1 MRAKVFWL
9 GLGGLMA
16 GLLVGGGMIYVRTLY
31 GPAGDKTLEKAQK
44 AYDEGA
50 KALEVVYDEKAKP
63 TADESRQAATTAAQ
77 KFDEARLLATKAIEE
92 LERDDRRR
100 KQETL
105 PAVIELEGKA
115 FRVKAQS
122 LRDKHYADM
131 AAKGEKLPLAID
143 TSMNEKFRTVLRLAD
158 MPTRNEAVVCQREAA
173 LRLQKDEAAVQD
185 AIRTEVSFGATANW
199 PLLETLAKAMLD
211 LNPKDARSLYIVA
224 RIDVDQPRS
233 DGKGPP
239 VPTDPAKRSRDRLL
253 KARDTLTSAGADK
266 IPPFRKLYL
275 EAQVAQLLRDRY
287 AKEGKTKDTER
298 EDQILQKL
306 VLDPQ
311 ASALAKA
318 MRDEPKGLGAW
329 DQEAILGLHALAL
342 DRALEDM
349 KSSTADAGRALAVLG
364 RLVAHADEVA
374 AKEEGKAALDK
385 AIQAAIEAAG
395 KVQPQFEGRIDGQW
409 KKALDDLQALAGKAN
424 AEGKKVATAATF
436 SALSRLL
443 NTEAV
448 VEGKRMNR
456 ARAEELQNQAKKWL
470 EEGLKLS
477 ADDKA
482 NPAARFELLT
492 LAAERAALEGKAT
505 EAQGYLAEMR
515 KQTGPNAVATV
526 AILDALLLHR
536 EGKLDRCRQELEKV
550 IASPAIG
557 LHLRAHLMLAQL
569 YRTLNQPEKALDSA
583 VYVDNVINKGF
594 EQLNE
599 VERAWAQQFHA
610 SPDSARAQLAVA
622 HLGAARAKLARHLQE
637 KPNDPAGAL
646 PILSQHEDPVVA
658 LIAKLP
664 KKSDLETA
672 VRLDHLALLA
682 QTGRADK
689 ARKGLEELA
698 GQNPASTD
706 VLRFDVALRLIPPPG
721 TKPAA
726 KLDPTLRD
734 EIDRRIDTFVAAN
747 PTVEAGRLFKAQW
760 LMRTERAAEAVA
772 YLKDKANFP
781 SETATQQ
788 QMLGLAH
795 LAAGQRDDSIKVFK
809 DSEVLKNLPPSAGL
823 DALLIRLAESREA
836 KYAALDK
843 ALKQHES
850 NGLFRCW
857 EGEKFLA
864 EGKTVEAVERF
875 RAALEVTAIRPL
887 AEQGL
892 RRALFEMCAK
902 DPKSAR
908 ETAIKLADEMANESL
923 PVLAAAYAALV
934 LGDIGDGSAKDGWPK
949 SRSMHAALAEWEQRQ
964 GRLNADKVAL
974 TLTRAEFF
982 ALANNVAQARV
993 EIERALAQ
1001 KRDHLGAL
1009 VRAVNLCLAVP
1020 EKANLDRA
1028 EQYLKILVKEH
1039 PDAPLTLS
1047 AVARVADAGGK
1058 AAEAIAAYEKA
1069 VAKTPTD
1076 AAANARL
1083 IGLLD
1088 ANKQLD
1094 KVPAV
1099 LDAWAKAEP
1108 EAIGP
1113 RLMRVW
1119 YLAKAGQ
1126 KPAATAAADKLVE
1139 DHGKAAEKV
1148 QKGTEKQ
1155 ARQAMDQEAT
1165 RQLLAAGATDLA
1177 TARVNALL
1185 KDDPDLLG
1193 AQLLRGDILMKEK
1206 KFAEAVAVYEAIR
1219 KKHPTNLIAGNNLA
1233 YVLAVELDQAEKA
1246 DAIVRELRR
1255 NEHTGLMIGGDRLD
1269 PSFLDTVGHVYQRLA
1284 KANKL
1289 DGPRLEEM
1297 RDLFEP
1303 AILRYSDDPRLPWHL
1318 GFALAGLKD
1327 TGRARDLLDRADRM
1341 LDRAGSGRL
1350 SDDERAVVRQ
1360 GVKQVRET
1368 LKP

>member
-16 GLLVGGGMIYVRTLY
+16 GLLVGGGMIYVRSLY

-63 TADESRQAATTAAQ
+63 TADESRQAATTASQ
-77 KFDEARLLATKAIEE
+77 KFDESRLLATKALEE
-92 LERDDRRR
+92 LERDDRRK

-105 PAVIELEGKA
+105 PTVIELEGKA

-122 LRDKHYADM
+122 LRDKYYADK
-131 AAKGEKLPLAID
+131 AAAGEKLPLAVD

-158 MPTRNEAVVCQREAA
+158 PPARNEAVVCQREAA
-173 LRLQKDEAAVQD
+173 LRLQKDEAAIQD
-185 AIRTEVSFGATANW
+185 AIRTEVSFGASVNW

-211 LNPKDARSLYIVA
+211 LNPKDARSLYIAA

-239 VPTDPAKRSRDRLL
+239 LPTDPAKRSRDRLL
-253 KARDTLTSAGADK
+253 KARDTLAAAGSEK

-287 AKEGKTKDTER
+287 AKEGKTKDAER

-311 ASALAKA
+311 GSALAKA
-318 MRDEPKGLGAW
+318 MRDEPKGLGVW

-349 KSSTADAGRALAVLG
+349 KSSTADAGRALAVVG
-364 RLVAHADEVA
+364 RLVAHADDLA
-374 AKEEGKAALDK
+374 GKDEGKAALDK
-385 AIQAAIEAAG
+385 ALQAAIDAAG

-409 KKALDDLQALAGKAN
+409 KKALDDLQALATKAQ
-424 AEGKKVATAATF
+424 EKKVATSATF

-448 VEGKRMNR
+448 VEGKRGNR
-456 ARAEELQNQAKKWL
+456 ARADELQKQAKQWL
-470 EEGLKLS
+470 DEGLKLS
-477 ADDKA
+477 AEDKS

-492 LAAERAALEGKAT
+492 LAAERAALGGKVA

-515 KQTGPNAVATV
+515 KQTGPTAVATV

-610 SPDSARAQLAVA
+610 SPESARAQLAVA

-646 PILSQHEDPVVA
+646 PILRQHEEPVVA

-682 QTGRADK
+682 QTGRTDL

-706 VLRFDVALRLIPPPG
+706 VLRFDVALRMLPAPG
-721 TKPAA
+721 TKPPT

-734 EIDRRIDTFVAAN
+734 EIDRRIDSFVAAN

-760 LMRTERAAEAVA
+760 LMRTERAKEAVA
-772 YLKDKANFP
+772 YLKDRANFP
-781 SETATQQ
+781 SETATQK
-788 QMLGLAH
+788 QMLGLAL
-795 LAAGQRDDSIKVFK
+795 LAAGQREESVA
-809 DSEVLKNLPPSAGL
+809 VLKHLPESPGL
-823 DALLIRLAESREA
+823 DALLIRLAESREE
-836 KYAALDK
+836 KYEKLTA
-843 ALKQHES
+843 ALKQYES

-857 EGEKFLA
+857 EGERFLA

-875 RAALEVTAIRPL
+875 RAALEVTAIRAL

-892 RRALFEMCAK
+892 RRALFEMSAK
-902 DPKSAR
+902 DPKAAR
-908 ETAIKLADEMANESL
+908 ETAIKLADEMAAEPL

-934 LGDIGDGSAKDGWPK
+934 LGDVGAAADSWPK
-949 SRSMHAALAEWEQRQ
+949 SRSMHAALSEWEQRQ

-974 TLTRAEFF
+974 ALTRAEFF

-1020 EKANLDRA
+1020 EQANLDRA
-1028 EQYLKILVKEH
+1028 EQYLKTLVKEH

-1047 AVARVADAGGK
+1047 AVARVADARGK
-1058 AAEAIAAYEKA
+1058 AAEAIAAYEKV

-1083 IGLLD
+1083 VGLLD
-1088 ANKQLD
+1088 KNKQLD

-1113 RLMRVW
+1113 RLMRIW

-1148 QKGTEKQ
+1148 QKGSEKK
-1155 ARQAMDQEAT
+1155 ARQEMDQEAT

-1177 TARVNALL
+1177 TARVDALL

-1206 KFAEAVAVYEAIR
+1206 KYADAVAVYEAIR

-1233 YVLAVELDQAEKA
+1233 YVLAVELDQADKA

-1284 KANKL
+1284 KAGKL
-1289 DGPRLEEM
+1289 EGPRLEEM

-1303 AILRYSDDPRLPWHL
+1303 AALRYSDDPRLPWHL

-1327 TGRARDLLDRADRM
+1327 TGRAREMLDRADRLLDRADR
-1341 LDRAGSGRL
+1341 LG
-1350 SDDERAVVRQ
+1350 DDERAAVRQ

-1368 LKP
+1368 LMK